1 MSAPL
6 RFRFVQSASDHA
18 QLPPARSEIAFV
30 GRSNVGKSSLLNA
43 LAGRRGLAH
52 VSKSPGRTQL
62 LNLFSLDEHRS
73 AMDLPGYGFAQVGG
87 EVRAGWQGMIEG
99 YLLERENLVR
109 VLVLVDGEV
118 GPTPLDRQ
126 MLDWL
131 AHHDIPFT
139 VVASKHDKVKPS
151 RREARR
157 QAVARDTGVPAR
169 EIVWVSATKGTGI
182 ADLRGR
188 IHRWLDEGIATFR
201 EANPDLAGEVPRPR
215 GIGRRRRTREEPFV
229 PVQQNPDGTWPD
241 EDEW

>member
-6 RFRFVQSASDHA
+6 RFRFVQSASDHE

-43 LAGRRGLAH
+43 LAGQRGLAH

-87 EVRAGWQGMIEG
+87 EVRAGWQEMIEG

-109 VLVLVDGEV
+109 VLVLVDGDV

-131 AHHDIPFT
+131 GHHGIPFT
-139 VVASKHDKVKPS
+139 VVASKLDKVKSS

-157 QAVARDTGVPAR
+157 QAVARDTGIPAR
-169 EIVWVSATKGTGI
+169 EILWVSAAKGTGV

-188 IHRWLDEGIATFR
+188 IHRWLDEGIAAFR
-201 EANPDLAGEVPRPR
+201 SAHPDLAADIPKPR
-215 GIGRRRRTREEPFV
+215 GTGRRSKSEPFV
-229 PVQQNPDGTWPD
+229 PVEQNPDGTWPD